1 MKKVA
6 SILKMLGT
14 AGPSNLLFRFS
25 DSYIGHLNNTLT
37 EVAIML
43 TLPVLES
50 YNKMKTLLKVSGI
63 LVEPPQNGSSLKNCT
78 EMYFSI

>member
-1 MKKVA
+1 MTVSMNKVA
-6 SILKMLGT
+6 LILKMLGT

-25 DSYIGHLNNTLT
+25 DSYIGHLNNMQT

-50 YNKMKTLLKVSGI
+50 YNEMKTLLKI
-63 LVEPPQNGSSLKNCT
+63 
-78 EMYFSI
+78 